1 MIKER
6 HVKWVRVQSRMLA
19 AVAYSPDWHH
29 LYAEFRS
36 GDIYCYRRDVPV
48 KRYEELLVADSK
60 GKYFRRHILNRYPYQ
75 RIQRAF
81 LTAS

>member
-1 MIKER
+1 
-6 HVKWVRVQSRMLA
+6 MLA
-19 AVAYSPDWHH
+19 AVAYNSDWHH

-36 GDIYCYRRDVPV
+36 GDIYCYRNVPV
-48 KRYEELLVADSK
+48 RHYEELLVADSK

-75 RIQRAF
+75 RIHRAF